1 MQYVVIGLGT
11 FGLKVAQTL
20 TEHGEEVIAIDR
32 DRTKVEAIKDKV
44 AMALAMDSI
53 NEEAMKAAH
62 IEDVD
67 AAVVALGDNQEE
79 AILTTAI
86 LKSMGIYPIV
96 ARAANALYARVLKRV
111 GADQVIIVEDQMGQ
125 EVAKRLLAPE
135 IHEKIYLTTGH
146 SLVELE
152 AIKSFIG
159 KTLKELD
166 IRRRFRVNV
175 IALRKKVTRID
186 QDGKVIQAVDVN
198 DLPGSDDR
206 VEEGDVLVVVGAE
219 DDIERLALSREDA

>member
-20 TEHGEEVIAIDR
+20 TDHGEEVIAIDR
-32 DRTKVEAIKDKV
+32 DRSKVEAIKDKV
-44 AMALAMDSI
+44 AMALALDSI

-62 IEDVD
+62 IDDVD
-67 AAVVALGDNQEE
+67 AAVVALGDYQEE
-79 AILTTAI
+79 AILTTMI
-86 LKSMGIYPIV
+86 LKGMGIYPIV

-135 IHEKIYLTTGH
+135 IHEKIVLTTGH

-166 IRRRFRVNV
+166 IRRRFGVNV
-175 IALRKKVTRID
+175 IALRKKTSQID
-186 QDGKVIQAVDVN
+186 EDGKVIQAVVVN
-198 DLPGSDDR
+198 DLPGSEDR

-219 DDIERLALSREDA
+219 EDIERLALSRKDA